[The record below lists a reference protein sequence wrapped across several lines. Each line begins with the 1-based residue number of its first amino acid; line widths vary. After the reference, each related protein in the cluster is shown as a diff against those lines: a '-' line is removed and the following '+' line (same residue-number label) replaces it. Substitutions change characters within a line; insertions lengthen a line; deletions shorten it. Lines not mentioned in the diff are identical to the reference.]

1 MDYGRLSCGS
11 GKSNVGVR
19 QMGIGFDFVGAEDV
33 FNSFQITREDTR
45 GEYGEQRFQTLGLYG
60 NVVVVSW
67 PRFWISWR
75 VDQC

>member
-33 FNSFQITREDTR
+33 FKSFHITREHTR
-45 GEYGEQRFQTLGLYG
+45 GEYGK
-60 NVVVVSW
+60 
-67 PRFWISWR
+67 
-75 VDQC
+75 